1 MSDGSFFTRVEKKP
15 RSVESK
21 RLRTRV
27 KITEHAIA
35 ENNASLDT
43 AGQAVNFCITA
54 KPLEE
59 IHYFNFYF
67 NKS

>member
-35 ENNASLDT
+35 ENNASRGHSWASSEFLHHCKT
-43 AGQAVNFCITA
+43 TGRNTLF
-54 KPLEE
+54 
-59 IHYFNFYF
+59 
-67 NKS
+67 